1 MQRDPSLPPGL
12 RDHSPVKRQAEPPP
26 GALVDF
32 QVYEPVLTPTGSSD
46 QYGCV
51 YTQVLMEYDF
61 ANSYGAPFV
70 GEDTLHPP
78 IYYPILV
85 IRLCSQK

>member
-1 MQRDPSLPPGL
+1 MPLFLFLCFFAAATLASSL
-12 RDHSPVKRQAEPPP
+12 VKRTPPSPAFHRRQANPPP

-32 QVYEPVLTPTGSSD
+32 QVYEPVLTPSGSSD

-51 YTQVLMEYDF
+51 YTKVLMEYDF

-70 GEDTLHPP
+70 GT
-78 IYYPILV
+78 
-85 IRLCSQK
+85 RGSS